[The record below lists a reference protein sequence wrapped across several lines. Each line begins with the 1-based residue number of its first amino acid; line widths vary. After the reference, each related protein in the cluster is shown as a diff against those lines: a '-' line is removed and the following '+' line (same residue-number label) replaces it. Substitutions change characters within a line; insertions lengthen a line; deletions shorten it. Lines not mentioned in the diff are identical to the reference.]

1 MLTFARLET
10 RHNTQRVRANAV
22 YNEYIQDKHHIHM
35 NSTKWVTLTEFI
47 KYMGREGLVRVDENE
62 KGFWIQ
68 WVDNSPKALAR
79 QAEMQKRERA
89 DMDDEQRQRRQLR
102 EQMER
107 ARLQAEAR
115 GQGEVAKG
123 LQRAE
128 GEKVSLSLNLGGL
141 KPKEEIVK
149 TEPEETVKTESE
161 ETVKSESAEAVKNE
175 PTSPTTPAATPAV
188 TTTDTAKVKTE
199 PAFNPLKRAAP
210 TNIFKTSSKS
220 TKSTKES
227 TPSSTPKSHLAGK
240 KFLTAA
246 ERLMLEDQ
254 ARAGRKIS
262 GGSGGYQ
269 GMGPSRR

>member
-1 MLTFARLET
+1 VSAFISSPNFPHFMLTFARVET

-123 LQRAE
+123 LQRTE
-128 GEKVSLSLNLGGL
+128 GEKVSLSLNLGAL
-141 KPKEEIVK
+141 KPKEETVK
-149 TEPEETVKTESE
+149 TEPEDTVKTESE
-161 ETVKSESAEAVKNE
+161 ETVNSESAEAVKNE
-175 PTSPTTPAATPAV
+175 PTSPSTPAVTPAV

-199 PAFNPLKRAAP
+199 PAPNPLKRAAP
-210 TNIFKTSSKS
+210 TNIPNPPKNPPPHRLRNHIWPGKSS
-220 TKSTKES
+220 
-227 TPSSTPKSHLAGK
+227 
-240 KFLTAA
+240 
-246 ERLMLEDQ
+246 
-254 ARAGRKIS
+254 
-262 GGSGGYQ
+262 
-269 GMGPSRR
+269 